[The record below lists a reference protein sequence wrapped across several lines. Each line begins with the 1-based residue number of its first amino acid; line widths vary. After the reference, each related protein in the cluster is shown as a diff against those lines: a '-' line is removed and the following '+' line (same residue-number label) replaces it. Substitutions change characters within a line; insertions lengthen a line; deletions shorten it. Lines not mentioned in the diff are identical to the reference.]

1 MSNISELREQ
11 VTLLNNE
18 VAELHT
24 RLEIVEKLLL
34 DTIKR
39 ANIQDLSTEMIRV
52 EDDDDFETRT
62 LIGFKVPNPGTKKKP
77 TR

>member
-11 VTLLNNE
+11 

-34 DTIKR
+34 DYVKR
-39 ANIQDLSTEMIRV
+39 VNIQDLSTELIRV
-52 EDDDDFETRT
+52 EDEDDFENRT
-62 LIGFKVPNPGTKKKP
+62 PIGYKVPNLGTKKKP